1 MRFLVD
7 VSFPTGKFD
16 QAIADGS
23 IGAKMGKI
31 LEETKPEAAYFTTR
45 DGKRGGFLV
54 VNMNDV
60 SEMPRLAEPWFMLF
74 DANVEFLPAM
84 TPADLQKADL
94 VSIGK
99 KWK

>member
-1 MRFLVD
+1 MRFLVY
-7 VSFPTGKFD
+7 VSIPPGKFD

-23 IGAKMGKI
+23 ISAKMGRI
-31 LEETKPEAAYFTTR
+31 LEDTKPEAVYFTAK

-74 DANVEFLPAM
+74 DAAVQFLPAM

-94 VSIGK
+94 ESLGK

>member
-1 MRFLVD
+1 LRFALN

-23 IGAKMGKI
+23 ITAKMGRM
-31 LEETKPEAAYFTTR
+31 LEETKPEAVYFMAKEGR
-45 DGKRGGFLV
+45 RGGFL
-54 VNMNDV
+54 
-60 SEMPRLAEPWFMLF
+60 
-74 DANVEFLPAM
+74 PAI

-99 KWK
+99 KCA

>member
-1 MRFLVD
+1 MRFVVN
-7 VSFPTGKFD
+7 VSIPTGKFD

-23 IGAKMGKI
+23 IGAKMGRI
-31 LEETKPEAAYFTTR
+31 LEETKPEAVYFTAK

-74 DANVEFLPAM
+74 DAAVQFLPAM

-94 VSIGK
+94 ASIGK
-99 KWK
+99 KWV

>member
-1 MRFLVD
+1 MRFVLQ
-7 VSFPTGKFD
+7 VSFPPGKFD
-16 QAIADGS
+16 AAIADGS
-23 IGAKMGKI
+23 VGAKMGRL
-31 LEETKPEAAYFTTR
+31 LEETKPEAVYFTTI
-45 DGKRGGFLV
+45 DGRRGGFLV

-60 SEMPRLAEPWFMLF
+60 SDMPRLGEPWFMLF
-74 DANVEFLPAM
+74 DAAVQFSPAM

>member
-1 MRFLVD
+1 MRFVLN

-23 IGAKMGKI
+23 ITAKMGRI
-31 LEETKPEAAYFTTR
+31 LEETKPEAVYFMAKEGR
-45 DGKRGGFLV
+45 RGGFLI

-60 SEMPRLAEPWFMLF
+60 AEMPRLAEPWFMLF
-74 DANVEFLPAM
+74 DANVQFLPAM

-99 KWK
+99 KWA

>member
-1 MRFLVD
+1 MRFLIS

-23 IGAKMGKI
+23 IGAKMSKI

-45 DGKRGGFLV
+45 DGRRGGILV
-54 VNMNDV
+54 VNMNEV
-60 SEMPRLAEPWFMLF
+60 SEMPKYAEPWFMLF
-74 DANVEFLPAM
+74 DADVQFSPTM

>member
-1 MRFLVD
+1 MRFVVH
-7 VSFPTGKFD
+7 VSIPPGKFD

-23 IGAKMGKI
+23 IGDKMGRI
-31 LEETKPEAAYFTTR
+31 LENMKPEAAYFTAK
-45 DGKRGGFLV
+45 DGMRGGFIV

-74 DANVEFLPAM
+74 DAAVQFLPAM

-94 VSIGK
+94 ASIGK
-99 KWK
+99 KWT

>member
-1 MRFLVD
+1 MRFVVH
-7 VSFPTGKFD
+7 VSFPPEKFN
-16 QAIADGS
+16 QAVLDGTV
-23 IGAKMGKI
+23 GAKMGKI
-31 LEETKPEAAYFTTR
+31 LDEMKPEAAYFCAM

-60 SEMPRLAEPWFMLF
+60 SEMARLAEPWFLHF
-74 DANVEFLPAM
+74 DATVEFLPAM

-94 VSIGK
+94 DSIGK